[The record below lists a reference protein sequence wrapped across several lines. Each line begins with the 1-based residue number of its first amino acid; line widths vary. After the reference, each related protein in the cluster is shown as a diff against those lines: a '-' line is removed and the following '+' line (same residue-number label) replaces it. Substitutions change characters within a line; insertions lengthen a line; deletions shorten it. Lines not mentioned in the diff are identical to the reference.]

1 MKIMSRTIS
10 ETVYNVMCCNITKAT
25 VENRSISLGSVK
37 PRNTD
42 HALALINKAI
52 NDGNIKAVAITGK
65 SSRDVLYV
73 MTEECFI
80 KNAYP
85 VKDLKEAREIL
96 KAAGDEAVEVEDA

>member
-10 ETVYNVMCCNITKAT
+10 ETLYNVMCCNISKAT
-25 VENRSISLGSVK
+25 VENRSVSLGSVK
-37 PRNTD
+37 PRNTE
-42 HALALINKAI
+42 HALSLINKVI
-52 NDGNIKAVAITGK
+52 NDGNIKAVAIT
-65 SSRDVLYV
+65 SRSTRDVLYV